1 MKKTQKR
8 PLHRAL
14 AMTMAA
20 ALICAA
26 LPLGALATDECTSA
40 TITKK
45 VTKEA
50 NTYAPNTSFSF
61 AVANGAAIPQDNI
74 LAGVTGG
81 AVMGSAVSFS
91 PAAGDIGKTLLSG
104 STSITFNPGVF
115 SKPGI
120 YRYTVTENSGS
131 YDGITYDT
139 TVKDLLVYV
148 ANGQNGFVI
157 DGYTISDSS
166 GTKNDAFTNDYGATN
181 GLVNELTITNT
192 VTGNQG
198 DQTKPFTYTLTMT
211 PAETG
216 EKYLLILNG
225 DTANPIE
232 VSTTAVQFTLTH
244 GQSAVLYGLSSGD
257 AFSVVQTDY
266 SGEGYTTTAD
276 LNDVPASGLTVSGS
290 ITADGQADFVN
301 DRSVTPPTGL
311 VQEKAPYLVMLI
323 VAAGLVALIL
333 FRRRDHE

>member
-1 MKKTQKR
+1 MKNTKNR
-8 PLHRAL
+8 PLQRAM
-14 AMTMAA
+14 AMAMAA
-20 ALICAA
+20 ALVCAA
-26 LPLGALATDECTSA
+26 LPMGALADDACTSA

-61 AVANGAAIPQDNI
+61 AVANGAAIPSDNI
-74 LAGVTGG
+74 LQGVTGG
-81 AVMGSAVSFS
+81 AVMGGPVSFT
-91 PAAGDIGKTLLSG
+91 PASGSIGQTVLSG
-104 STSITFNPGVF
+104 STSITFNPSVF
-115 SKPGI
+115 SAPGI
-120 YRYTVTENSGS
+120 YRYTVTETQGS
-131 YDGITYDT
+131 YDGITYDDT
-139 TVKDLLVYV
+139 AKDLLVYV
-148 ANGQNGFVI
+148 ANGSNGFVI
-157 DGYTISDSS
+157 DGYTISDPN
-166 GTKNDAFTNDYGATN
+166 GTKNDAFTNDYGTAN

-198 DQTKPFTYTLTMT
+198 DQSKPFTYTLTMT

-216 EKYLLILNG
+216 EKYLLVLNG
-225 DTANPIE
+225 DTSNAIE
-232 VSTTAVQFTLTH
+232 VSATAVQFTLTH

-276 LNDVPASGLTVSGS
+276 LNEVPANGLSVEGS
-290 ITADGQADFVN
+290 ITADAQADFVN

-323 VAAGLVALIL
+323 VAAGLVTLIL